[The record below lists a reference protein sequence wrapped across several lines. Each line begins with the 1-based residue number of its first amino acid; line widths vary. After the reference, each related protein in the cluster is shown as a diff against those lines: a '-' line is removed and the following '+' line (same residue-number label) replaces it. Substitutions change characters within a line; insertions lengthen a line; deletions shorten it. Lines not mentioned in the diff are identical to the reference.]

1 MDFLDFEKIKETEV
15 AKKLRSDQE
24 LLELTKFYTNL
35 DEEQEVIDISDISPK
50 ECCNP
55 SIQFTLMHTQKRTSH
70 FE

>member
-35 DEEQEVIDISDISPK
+35 DEEQEVIDISDISPEK
-50 ECCNP
+50 CCNP
-55 SIQFTLMHTQKRTSH
+55 SIQFNVYPKMDIAL
-70 FE
+70 